1 MTQQVF
7 KTLIALTFA
16 DGRLPDRDEVDSLE
30 SRVMVTLKN
39 FAARNTNFNIGES
52 MNDFRQ
58 TLSDY
63 VQDPQAFL
71 TAAQASH
78 PAPGSATTPATSP
91 ATAPDVGMAAHRE
104 TATSP
109 AEALP
114 PPHSEPLPPEAAPDG
129 VPRPG
134 TGRRLSARGWS
145 ACALAL
151 VAGGLWWSSTS
162 CGWPLSGCYDS
173 GWTAAN
179 SRTSQSLRFT
189 HGLGQAPTD
198 VRVLYSHTA
207 GAEEIVPVM
216 RTWTV
221 GESGNPVS
229 IIADGSQ
236 VTLQIVTGLPLH
248 GTWSPAGN
256 WRRQDQG
263 FFRVIARK

>member
-16 DGRLPDRDEVDSLE
+16 DGRLPDKEEVDSLE
-30 SRVMVTLKN
+30 SRVAVTLKN
-39 FAARNTNFNIGES
+39 FGSRNVNFNIGES
-52 MNDFRQ
+52 MNDFRH
-58 TLSDY
+58 TLSEY
-63 VQDPQAFL
+63 VRDPHAFL
-71 TAAQASH
+71 AAVQPSH
-78 PAPGSATTPATSP
+78 PAPAAVPA
-91 ATAPDVGMAAHRE
+91 AAPKVGMAVHQEA
-104 TATSP
+104 AASL
-109 AEALP
+109 AEASPNLSSSNSLP
-114 PPHSEPLPPEAAPDG
+114 QDTLSTAISQP
-129 VPRPG
+129 V
-134 TGRRLSARGWS
+134 TGRGLSARGWS

-151 VAGGLWWSSTS
+151 VAGGLWWSSTN

-179 SRTSQSLRFT
+179 SRTSQSLRFA

-229 IIADGSQ
+229 IVADGSN
-236 VTLQIVTGLPLH
+236 VTLQIVNGLPLH

-263 FFRVIARK
+263 FLRVIARK